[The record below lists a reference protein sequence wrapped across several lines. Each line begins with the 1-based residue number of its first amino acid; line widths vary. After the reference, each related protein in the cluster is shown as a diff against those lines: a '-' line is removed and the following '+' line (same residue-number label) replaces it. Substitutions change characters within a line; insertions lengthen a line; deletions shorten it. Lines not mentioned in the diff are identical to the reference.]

1 MKLSF
6 LLTVDTE
13 NGSFDIV
20 NQETGE
26 VKSVEIPKATTKK
39 TTTRKKKEDESSEP
53 QLILEE
59 NKYKLNSAAIELMGV
74 EPEAKLNIKM
84 RKINKVMTPILG
96 TDEAFNVKS
105 GNRLTKSFTV
115 ACRGANNEA
124 LAAYGTI
131 FTLEENPDGTGTF
144 ILHGDKAPEGPVEDE
159 NLQEEVTLPE
169 GLTEDIEALNDEVA
183 GEAET
188 IDGDAFEAM
197 LQGID

>member
-124 LAAYGTI
+124 LAAYGTV
-131 FTLEENPDGTGTF
+131 FTLEANPDGTGTF
-144 ILHGDKAPEGPVEDE
+144 ILHGDKAPETLPEDE

-169 GLTEDIEALNDEVA
+169 GLTEDIDALNDEVS

-188 IDGDAFEAM
+188 IDGDTFEAM

>member
-124 LAAYGTI
+124 LAAYGTV
-131 FTLEENPDGTGTF
+131 FTLEANPDGTGTF
-144 ILHGDKAPEGPVEDE
+144 ILHGDKAPETLPEDE

-169 GLTEDIEALNDEVA
+169 GLTEDIDALNDVVSGEV
-183 GEAET
+183 ET
-188 IDGDAFEAM
+188 IDGDTFEAM

>member
-124 LAAYGTI
+124 LAAYGTV
-131 FTLEENPDGTGTF
+131 FTLEANPDGTGTF
-144 ILHGDKAPEGPVEDE
+144 ILHGDKAPETLPEDE

-169 GLTEDIEALNDEVA
+169 GLTEDIDALNDEVS
-183 GEAET
+183 GEVET
-188 IDGDAFEAM
+188 IDGDTFEAM

>member
-1 MKLSF
+1 MKLTF

-26 VKSVEIPKATTKK
+26 VKSVEIPKTAAKK

-84 RKINKVMTPILG
+84 RKINKVMTPLLG

-124 LAAYGTI
+124 LAAYGTV
-131 FTLEENPDGTGTF
+131 FTLEANPDGTGTF
-144 ILHGDKAPEGPVEDE
+144 ILHGDKAPETLPEDE

-169 GLTEDIEALNDEVA
+169 GLTEDIEALNDEVSA
-183 GEAET
+183 EGET